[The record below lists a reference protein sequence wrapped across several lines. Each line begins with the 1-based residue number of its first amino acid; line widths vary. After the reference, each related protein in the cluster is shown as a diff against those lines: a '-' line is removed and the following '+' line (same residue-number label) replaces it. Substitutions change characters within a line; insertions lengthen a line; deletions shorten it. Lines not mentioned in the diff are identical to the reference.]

1 MNIQNEA
8 SPPAIA
14 VIGMG
19 CWYPGARNLGQLWEN
34 ILARRQ
40 EFRRTPDQRLPLSQY
55 YNPDSTVPDKTY
67 GSRMAVIDGFEF
79 DWISKRIPK
88 KVVDTADIAHW
99 LALEVAIQALENS
112 GYTRT
117 SIPIERTGVLL
128 GNTMTGEF
136 SRSTN
141 VRLRWPYVRR
151 ALVAAAEA
159 KGLPSK
165 VIDSLA
171 ETMEDYYKSVF
182 SPITEDTLSGN
193 LSNTIAGRICNFFNF
208 HGGGYTVDGA
218 CSSSLIAV
226 ANAATALT
234 NRDLDLA
241 FAGGVDISLDTF
253 ELIGFAKTGAL
264 THQDMTVYDQKASGF
279 IPGEGCGFVVLKRL
293 EDARAD
299 GNYVYAVLNGWGI
312 SSDGKG
318 GLTAPSREG
327 QAIAL
332 NRAYQRAGY
341 STHSLDFIE
350 GHGTGTPV
358 GDRVELEGIALAMSL
373 DGEASDVSD
382 GQRLRGCGVTSFKS
396 LVGHTKAAAGIGA
409 LIKAIIG
416 VNRRILPP
424 IAGCKQPN
432 PVFETSAR
440 CLYPILQG
448 EVRNQTDI
456 LRAGVSAM
464 GFGGINCHVTLESG
478 DTPAAD
484 LEPSIKERALLVSHQ
499 DTEIF
504 VLSATSMS
512 ALLQRT
518 LAVINVAQG
527 LSLSEL
533 VDLAAHLTSELQPQ
547 LPIRATVIAGSS
559 EELMA
564 NLSLLEKML
573 RETPPAAGE
582 VVVSPQKEVWIGNA
596 VRRNRIGFLF
606 PGQGSQK
613 LNMARSL
620 YNRYDWAKDLVEQAD
635 VWLREIGSPGVREYI
650 YVPLDRAV
658 NQEQVA
664 EWSKTLA
671 QTELAQPAIC
681 LASLLWMR
689 YLNRLGIKPVAVA
702 GHSLG
707 ELSAFYAAG
716 GFDEKTLLCLAG
728 VRGQAMSA
736 PTQSDRPGAMAS
748 LACSQ
753 QTAEELLSRVSGYV
767 VLANINS
774 PLQIVIS
781 GEKASV
787 EQVIELAIA
796 EGIRTVLL
804 PVSNGFHSQL
814 VADAAEYLGQHEL
827 IPEQLQEL
835 TVPLFSSL
843 DGQQLA
849 LGQSLREYFANQ
861 AIAQV
866 DFVSLVKT
874 LMQKCDL
881 LIEVGPGKVLSGLVN
896 DIAGSNGPLCLP
908 VESKPGLDRD
918 LNLMLAAL
926 FIQGGEINWE
936 AVYENRLVHPFVPAS
951 QRIFIE
957 NPLERPFQ
965 VSTVSPIPQMSEF
978 SADSILAQ
986 QSSVPWDQLANYFSQ
1001 RGKFLAEVIRA
1012 DVQTLPML
1020 STSVN
1025 NLNKAPLVSP
1035 AYVSPPQV
1043 RTLTPEPSIPVNGN
1057 QAASIETLLIG
1068 LIAQQTGFPQESIT
1082 LQIRL
1087 LDDLNL
1093 DSIKAGEVIATA
1105 AREIGVA
1112 GLIDPTTLANAT
1124 IQEVAE
1130 ALRMARP
1137 DHTSSNGNN
1146 GNGRVTA
1153 TVLKGAN
1160 ESSITLSVENLLVN
1174 LIAEQTGFPQESI
1187 TLQIRLLDDLN
1198 LDSIKAGEV
1207 IATAAREMGVAG
1219 LIDPTTLANA
1229 TIQEVAEA
1237 LRMAIPSNN
1246 GNHNGKATVLN
1257 EAYPV
1262 KNQSNVALK
1271 EAVGVALRET
1281 IGTKNLTDSPVRMPD
1296 HKQQTQVRDYIVR
1309 AVVEEFTPVT
1319 LGKHAKEKWH
1329 TANVLLLCESGE
1341 LDIAKSLSEQLHSR
1355 GSQVQTVSFVEARAQ
1370 ALIES
1375 LDFTHF
1381 IALLPRT
1388 ISSESSTDTRLLN
1401 MIERLRSVSTPPPA
1415 ARASREHTTV
1425 AYIQFGGGNF
1435 GTQPPLA
1442 DIEQCCAIGFAASV
1456 HLERADLKVRVIDFS
1471 PTVNL
1476 TKLAECTIEEL
1487 STAHVYMSV
1496 GYDNHLI
1503 RYVPRPQVQEPV
1515 EYQRRSV
1522 TWSSEDVILVTGGGK
1537 GITAECA
1544 LALARNTGVQMALI
1558 GRSPHPNGNF
1568 ERRGGGSTEIA
1579 RTLERFN
1586 AEGLTCQYYEC
1597 DISDFDALASL
1608 LVQIRQ
1614 DLGEIT
1620 GVLHGAALNKPRL
1633 VEQISTESAFDE
1645 VKPKLKGVLNLCQA
1659 LANAPLKLFAGF
1671 SSVIGITGM
1680 QRNAWYGF
1688 ANEALDLILRRLQV
1702 QHPEMAVITMAFS
1715 VWDEVGMGARMGSVR
1730 NLAKMGI
1737 QAIPKDEGVARF
1749 LHLIKNNPG
1758 DTRIVIAAPMQ
1769 ALSAFES
1776 SGLDTWY
1783 PQRFLPRAELKFLER
1798 ILLCEPGVEIVARS
1812 HLSLERDS
1820 YLLDHLYKGSY
1831 LFPTVFGL
1839 EAMMQAVVYVTGE
1852 ENLPAIRIED
1862 VRLER
1867 PIVVDPHKGVDI
1879 EIRAEVP
1886 EREFKNSLR
1895 QVHVSIKTEQTG
1907 FAINHFSATFMLG
1920 VENNPPIEHIPVSE
1934 SPLDIEPQS
1943 DLYSWLLFQGP
1954 SFQRLQQIHTLNS
1967 QECVFQ
1973 TQKNSFPTESK
1984 ESSLNRAQGPFWLG
1998 DPYCRDSLLQVGQ
2011 LVIPQDI
2018 CLPIRIDSIEIYQ
2031 PNSDASSYIGVTR
2044 SQGRE
2049 GKQYQNSVLIVNA
2062 DGQLVERLN
2071 GYQLRIL
2078 EHRKDN
2084 PTVEELADPSQRD
2097 EWILRRKLSNQAHLF
2112 RVAAPEIS
2120 LAYLPGIHGLLPSE
2134 RHERELPIFYKTIS
2148 QLLHTDANQIPNLQI
2163 NWTEFGKPVVDGL
2176 EQQKVV
2182 VSLSHDERVC
2192 ICVAGQGLQGCDIEP
2207 VTHRTQQDWTALLS
2221 NSRSL
2226 LMQQLLN
2233 SKSSVAHAGTRI
2245 WTAVEALRKAT
2256 EAKSINLAIERI
2268 EGDSVLF
2275 LDPASNGQ
2283 LKVLTFPVRLTRG
2296 LEKMVALVVQDL

>member
-1 MNIQNEA
+1 MNIQIEP
-8 SPPAIA
+8 SDHAIA

-19 CWYPGARNLGQLWEN
+19 CWYPGARNLRQLWEN
-34 ILARRQ
+34 ILAKRQ

-55 YNPDSTVPDKTY
+55 YNPDSSVPDKTY

-79 DWISKRIPK
+79 DWVNKRIPK
-88 KVVDTADIAHW
+88 TVIDSADIAHW
-99 LALEVAIQALENS
+99 LALEVALQALEDA

-117 SIPIERTGVLL
+117 TIPIERTGVLL

-159 KGLPSK
+159 KGLPSA

-193 LSNTIAGRICNFFNF
+193 LSNTIAGRICNFLNL

-226 ANAATALT
+226 ANAASALS
-234 NRDLDLA
+234 NKDLDLA

-264 THQDMTVYDQKASGF
+264 TQQDMTVYDQKASGF

-293 EDARAD
+293 KDARAD

-327 QAIAL
+327 QSIAL
-332 NRAYQRAGY
+332 RRAYERAGY
-341 STHSLDFIE
+341 SPHTLDFVE

-358 GDRVELEGIALAMSL
+358 GDRAELEGIALAMNF
-373 DGEASDVSD
+373 DGQASDRS
-382 GQRLRGCGVTSFKS
+382 CGVTSLKS
-396 LVGHTKAAAGIGA
+396 LIGHTKAAAGIGA
-409 LIKAIIG
+409 FIKAIIA

-424 IAGCKQPN
+424 VAGCTEPN
-432 PVFETSAR
+432 PVFATSAR

-448 EVRNQTDI
+448 EVRNPTDI

-478 DTPAAD
+478 DAPAAH
-484 LEPSIKERALLVSHQ
+484 LAPLIAEQALLVSHQ

-504 VLSATSMS
+504 VLAAASIS
-512 ALLQRT
+512 ALLRRT
-518 LAVINVAQG
+518 LAAINIAQG

-533 VDLAAHLTSELQPQ
+533 ADLAAHLTRELEPQ
-547 LPIRATVIAGSS
+547 LPIRATVIAATP
-559 EELMA
+559 EELIER
-564 NLSLLEKML
+564 LTLLEKLL
-573 RETPPAAGE
+573 RETPPAPGK
-582 VVVSPQKEVWIGNA
+582 VVVSPQREVWIGNA
-596 VRRNRIGFLF
+596 VDQNRIGFLF

-613 LNMARSL
+613 LNMVRSL
-620 YNRYDWAKDLVEQAD
+620 IERYSWAKDLLEQAD
-635 VWLREIGSPGVREYI
+635 TWLREIGLQPVREQI

-664 EWSKTLA
+664 QWSQALA
-671 QTELAQPAIC
+671 QTEVAQPAIC
-681 LASLLWMR
+681 LASIIWMQ
-689 YLNRLGIKPVAVA
+689 YLKRLGIQPVAVG

-716 GFDEKTLLCLAG
+716 GFDEKTLLSLAG

-736 PTQSDRPGAMAS
+736 QTSGKAQGAMAS

-753 QTAEELLSRVSGYV
+753 QTAEEILSRVSGYV
-767 VLANINS
+767 VIANINS
-774 PLQIVIS
+774 SRQIVIS
-781 GEKASV
+781 GEQASI
-787 EQVIELAIA
+787 EQAIELAIA
-796 EGIRTVLL
+796 QDIRAVRL

-814 VADAAEYLGQHEL
+814 IAAAAEYLGQHQL
-827 IPEQLQEL
+827 MPEQLLEI

-843 DGQQLA
+843 DGQQVTP
-849 LGQSLREYFANQ
+849 GQSLREYFTNQ

-874 LMQKCDL
+874 LIQKCDL
-881 LIEVGPGKVLSGLVN
+881 LIEVGPGKVLSNLVA
-896 DIAGSNGPLCLP
+896 DIVGANGPLCLP

-918 LNLMLAAL
+918 LNVMLAAL
-926 FIQGGEINWE
+926 FTHGSNINWE
-936 AVYENRLVHPFVPAS
+936 TLYENRLVRPFVPAA

-965 VSTVSPIPQMSEF
+965 VQTVNESPALQMSEF
-978 SADSILAQ
+978 SLPSMLAQ
-986 QSSVPWDQLANYFSQ
+986 QNQVPWELLSDYFSQ
-1001 RGKFLAEVIRA
+1001 RGKFLTEVIKA
-1012 DVQTLPML
+1012 DLQTLPLL
-1020 STSVN
+1020 SNSAN
-1025 NLNKAPLVSP
+1025 SLAKAQVAAP
-1035 AYVSPPQV
+1035 AKVPA
-1043 RTLTPEPSIPVNGN
+1043 LIPEPTIPAHHN
-1057 QAASIETLLIG
+1057 QAFNIETMLVG

-1112 GLIDPTTLANAT
+1112 GQIDPTSLANAT
-1124 IQEVAE
+1124 IHEIAE
-1130 ALRMARP
+1130 ALRMVAP
-1137 DHTSSNGNN
+1137 AVNGSHHGTVTVAIQN
-1146 GNGRVTA
+1146 GAHQAKNGSAVALRI
-1153 TVLKGAN
+1153 
-1160 ESSITLSVENLLVN
+1160 EDLLVN
-1174 LIAEQTGFPQESI
+1174 LITQQTGFPQESI

-1198 LDSIKAGEV
+1198 LDSIKAGEL
-1207 IATAAREMGVAG
+1207 IATAAREVGVAG
-1219 LIDPTTLANA
+1219 QVDPTTLANA
-1229 TIQEVAEA
+1229 TIQEIAEA
-1237 LRMAIPSNN
+1237 LRIVAPTSN
-1246 GNHNGKATVLN
+1246 GNHNGTVTAAVMN
-1257 EAYPV
+1257 GNGANGA
-1262 KNQSNVALK
+1262 KNGSAVALK
-1271 EAVGVALRET
+1271 EPVPT
-1281 IGTKNLTDSPVRMPD
+1281 INFTDFSSKTPEN
-1296 HKQQTQVRDYIVR
+1296 KGQTQVRDYIVK
-1309 AVVEEFTPVT
+1309 AVAEEFTPVT
-1319 LGKHAKEKWH
+1319 LGKHAEEKWQ
-1329 TANVLLLCESGE
+1329 TANVLIVCESGE
-1341 LDIAKSLSEQLHSR
+1341 LDVAQTLSYQLHSQ
-1355 GSQVQTVSFVEARAQ
+1355 GAQVQTVSFVEVTAQ

-1375 LDFTHF
+1375 IDFTHF
-1381 IALLPRT
+1381 IAILKRT
-1388 ISSESSTDTRLLN
+1388 SSESSTDARLLN
-1401 MIERLRSVSTPPPA
+1401 MIERLRSIATPPPA
-1415 ARASREHTTV
+1415 ARANREHTTV

-1435 GTQPPLA
+1435 STEPPLA
-1442 DIEQCCAIGFAASV
+1442 DVEQCCAIGFAASV

-1471 PTVNL
+1471 PQVSLN
-1476 TKLAECTIEEL
+1476 KLAECVIKEL
-1487 STAHVYMSV
+1487 STAHVYMSA
-1496 GYDNHLI
+1496 GYDGHLT

-1515 EYQRRSV
+1515 DYQRRSV
-1522 TWSSEDVILVTGGGK
+1522 TWSSSDVIIVTGGGK

-1544 LALARNTGVQMALI
+1544 LALARNTGVKMALI
-1558 GRSPHPNGNF
+1558 GRSPHPYGNS
-1568 ERRGGGSTEIA
+1568 ERRGAGSTEIGK
-1579 RTLERFN
+1579 TLERFN

-1597 DISDFDALASL
+1597 DISDFDAVTSL
-1608 LVQIRQ
+1608 LAQIRL

-1633 VEQISTESAFDE
+1633 VQQVSAESAFDE
-1645 VKPKLKGVLNLCQA
+1645 LKPKLKGVLNLCQA
-1659 LANAPLKLFAGF
+1659 LADAPLKLFAGF

-1688 ANEALDLILRRLQV
+1688 ANEALDLILRRFQV
-1702 QHPEMAVITMAFS
+1702 QHPEVAVISMAFS
-1715 VWDEVGMGARMGSVR
+1715 VWEEVGMGARMGSVR

-1737 QAIPKDEGVARF
+1737 QAIPKDAGVARF
-1749 LHLIKNNPG
+1749 LHLIKNDPG
-1758 DTRIVIAAPMQ
+1758 DTRIVVAAPMQ

-1783 PQRFLPRAELKFLER
+1783 PQRFLPRPELKFLER
-1798 ILLCEPGVEIVARS
+1798 IVLCEPGVEIIARS

-1839 EAMMQAVVYVTGE
+1839 EAMAQAVIYVTGE
-1852 ENLPAIRIED
+1852 HNLSAIRIED
-1862 VRLER
+1862 IRLER
-1867 PIVVDPHKGVDI
+1867 PIVVDPQKGVDI
-1879 EIRAEVP
+1879 EIHAEVP

-1907 FAINHFSATFMLG
+1907 FAINHFSATFVLG
-1920 VENNPPIEHIPVSE
+1920 VKNNPPIEHVTLPE
-1934 SPLDIEPQS
+1934 SPLDIDPQA

-1954 SFQRLQQIHTLNS
+1954 SFQRLQQIYTLNS
-1967 QECVFQ
+1967 RECVFQ
-1973 TQKNSFPTESK
+1973 TQRNSSSTEAK
-1984 ESSLNRAQGPFWLG
+1984 EGSLNRAQGPFWLG

-2018 CLPIRIDSIEIYQ
+2018 CLPISIDSIEIYQ
-2031 PNSDASSYIGVTR
+2031 PTSDDSAYIGVTR
-2044 SQGRE
+2044 PQGRE
-2049 GKQYQNSVLIVNA
+2049 GKQYHNTVFLTNA
-2062 DGQLVERLN
+2062 AGQIVERLN

-2120 LAYLPGIHGLLPSE
+2120 LAYLPGIHALPPSQ
-2134 RHERELPIFYKTIS
+2134 RHERELPIFHKTIS
-2148 QLLHTDANQIPNLQI
+2148 QLLRNDANQLSKLQI
-2163 NWTEFGKPVVDGL
+2163 KWTKSGKPVVDGV
-2176 EQQKVV
+2176 EQQKVE
-2182 VSLSHDERVC
+2182 VSLSHDECVC
-2192 ICVAGQGLQGCDIEP
+2192 ICVAGEAPQGCDIEP

-2221 NSRSL
+2221 NSRET

-2233 SKSSVAHAGTRI
+2233 AKSSVAHAGTRI

-2256 EAKSINLAIERI
+2256 EAKAINLVIDRI

-2275 LDPASNGQ
+2275 VDAASNGQ

-2296 LEKMVALVVQDL
+2296 LEKMVALVVEDI